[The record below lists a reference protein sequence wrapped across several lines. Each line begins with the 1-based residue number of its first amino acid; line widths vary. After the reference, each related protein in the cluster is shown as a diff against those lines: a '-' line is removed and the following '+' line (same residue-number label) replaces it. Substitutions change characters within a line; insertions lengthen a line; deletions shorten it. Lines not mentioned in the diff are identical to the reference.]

1 MNAASPVIEAFSASH
16 SLYPT
21 TLGGEIEPTQRAAL
35 FHARIACV
43 LFTLIVLSSSMMR
56 PPPSE
61 ACHSSALQV
70 KPSPAPCHTNPQK
83 SLLPLVLS
91 PPYIPPPI
99 LPPSSQVLSCPPYP
113 YCRKRP
119 VR

>member
-35 FHARIACV
+35 FHARIACG
-43 LFTLIVLSSSMMR
+43 LFTLIVLPSSMMR

-70 KPSPAPCHTNPQK
+70 KPSPAPCHTNPQNP
-83 SLLPLVLS
+83 LLPLAPS
-91 PPYIPPPI
+91 PACIPAALLARSP
-99 LPPSSQVLSCPPYP
+99 
-113 YCRKRP
+113 
-119 VR
+119 